1 MSLDTAFCHCG
12 LPLDDFN
19 EVCICALDT
28 KPARKKRPISWSMRS
43 MVAKKLARQEEEIK
57 NAG

>member
-1 MSLDTAFCHCG
+1 MSFDAFCQCG

-28 KPARKKRPISWSMRS
+28 KPVRKKPTSWSMRM
-43 MVAKKLARQEEEIK
+43 MVAKKLRRQKEETK
-57 NAG
+57 NVG